1 MSTVGYAN
9 WGLSSLHEF
18 LGDLVV
24 YRNLTPIDPRLPPF
38 PALARRVGL
47 DPERIPRKSELN
59 YARVMGV
66 LLQEA
71 RRLDAPDT
79 EIKRLIY
86 VGDTQLNDGTAFTNL
101 CQVQAWPGLA
111 FIGSER
117 GGPPEAR
124 RVQVGPARTL
134 YLANRWSMLHEFNRF
149 CAQQAFPI
157 DAETAVVIDL
167 DKTALGARGRN
178 DKVINQARL
187 DAVRQTVQGLLG
199 DTFDIQVFEQSYH
212 TLNQTEFH
220 PFTTDN
226 QDYLAYLCLI
236 IGMGVISLDALI
248 QEIRGGELKAFEQV
262 LERVDRRAAT
272 LPRGLGTL
280 HRDIYAR
287 VRAGDPTPFK
297 RFRHMEYRTTVARMG
312 HLAADAEVSDL
323 LTHEITLTE
332 EVREIA
338 HLWRSRGALLFGLS
352 DKPDEASLPDEALQK
367 QGYQPI
373 HRTPTH
379 AVGERIFPLPG

>member
-1 MSTVGYAN
+1 MSTVNYAN
-9 WGLSSLHEF
+9 WGLSSPHEF

-24 YRNLTPIDPRLPPF
+24 YRNLNPLDPRLPPF
-38 PALARRVGL
+38 TKLASRVGL
-47 DPERIPRKSELN
+47 DPDRVPRKSEVN
-59 YARVMGV
+59 YARVMSI

-71 RRLDAPDT
+71 RRLEAPNT
-79 EIKRLIY
+79 RIKRLIY
-86 VGDTQLNDGTAFTNL
+86 VGDTQLNDGTAFANL
-101 CQVQAWPGLA
+101 CQVQGWRGLA

-117 GGPPEAR
+117 SEPPEAR
-124 RVQVGPARTL
+124 HLQVGPERSL
-134 YLANRWSMLHEFNRF
+134 YLANRWSMLADFDQF

-178 DKVINQARL
+178 DHVINEARL
-187 DAVRQTVQGLLG
+187 DAVRQTMQGLLG
-199 DTFDIQVFEQSYH
+199 DTFDIQVFEQSYN

-236 IGMGVISLDALI
+236 IGMGIISLDALV

-262 LERVDRRAAT
+262 LERVDRRVAT
-272 LPRGLGTL
+272 LPGGLGAL
-280 HRDIYAR
+280 HRDIYTR
-287 VRAGDPTPFK
+287 VKAGDPTPFK

-312 HLAADAEVSDL
+312 HLAANAEVSDL
-323 LTHEITLTE
+323 LAHEITLTE
-332 EVREIA
+332 EVQEIA

-352 DKPDEASLPDEALQK
+352 DKPDEASLPDETLQR

-379 AVGERIFPLPG
+379 AVGARILTQSS